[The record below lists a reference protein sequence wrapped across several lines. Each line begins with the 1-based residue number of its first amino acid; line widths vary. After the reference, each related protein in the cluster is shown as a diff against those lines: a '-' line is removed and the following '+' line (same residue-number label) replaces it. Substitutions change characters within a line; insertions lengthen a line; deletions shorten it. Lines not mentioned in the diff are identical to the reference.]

1 MCHCLF
7 ELWLDFNSFVCAQ
20 IHVQQKMEKTDDKK
34 NTCTKR
40 KHIQLRVDDMLQRRA
55 QAKLFDSEAM
65 QSYTSHDIDG
75 RL

>member
-20 IHVQQKMEKTDDKK
+20 IHVQQKIKKTDDKK
-34 NTCTKR
+34 NTKR
-40 KHIQLRVDDMLQRRA
+40 KHIQLRVDDMLQRLA
-55 QAKLFDSEAM
+55 QAKLVDSETA
-65 QSYTSHDIDG
+65 QSYTPPDIDG

>member
-34 NTCTKR
+34 NTKR
-40 KHIQLRVDDMLQRRA
+40 KHIQLRVDDMLQRLA
-55 QAKLFDSEAM
+55 QAKLVDSEAT
-65 QSYTSHDIDG
+65 QSYTSPDIDG